1 VDVPLELDGGVGVG
15 WWLVEH
21 GGRWVVGEGC

>member
-1 VDVPLELDGGVGVG
+1 VDVPLELDGGVGVVR
-15 WWLVEH
+15 WLVEH